1 VIKATFLTTLTFYDT
16 LTFIKKA
23 VEMELRFARSFT
35 TETLSK
41 RISFMTITIS
51 IALLILRL
59 GVGLTLAGHG
69 AQKLFGWFGGPGLK
83 RLKQGFEKQGFR
95 PVWPWIALAIV
106 GEVGGGLSVAL
117 GFLTPLGAAGIL
129 GAMAMATFKSHWKNG
144 FWLNKGGYEYSLMLM
159 IVSIA
164 IGLIGP
170 GNYSLDTL
178 FGINLAQAMLFCV
191 LAIAALLVDAIGIFS
206 SRKASVTTKESLSR
220 AS

>member
-1 VIKATFLTTLTFYDT
+1 
-16 LTFIKKA
+16 
-23 VEMELRFARSFT
+23 
-35 TETLSK
+35 
-41 RISFMTITIS
+41 MTITMS
-51 IALLILRL
+51 LALLILRL

-69 AQKLFGWFGGPGLK
+69 TQKLFGWFGGPGLT
-83 RLKQGFEKQGFR
+83 RLGQGLEKQGFK
-95 PVWPWIALAIV
+95 PVWPWLALAIV

-144 FWLNKGGYEYSLMLM
+144 FWLNKGGYEYSLLLM

-170 GNYSLDTL
+170 GSFSLDTL
-178 FGINLAQAMLFCV
+178 FGITLPQPLLFGV
-191 LAIAALLVDAIGIFS
+191 LAVAALLVDAIGILS
-206 SRKASVTTKESLSR
+206 SRKASVATHESVSR